1 MGPLVALATCSTL
14 PSWEVDDRAL
24 VEALVGRGCDVD
36 VIPWD
41 VPAEWGDYDAC
52 LIRTTWDYSERL
64 AEFLAWVHRVAE
76 ATRLFNPGPLIE
88 WNARKCY
95 LAELEQAGA
104 PVIPTVWVAPGGV
117 PGGLAAELRRQGWE
131 RAFLK
136 PQVGASARLTLP
148 FDSSPDGLTA
158 AEALLADNPRESWLL
173 QPFLARVLEEGE
185 VSAIFVDG
193 EFSHGV
199 RKTPVAGDYRVQD
212 DYGARDEPW
221 QPTPAELE
229 LCRQV
234 VTLIPHPWLYARVD
248 LLRDDQGQLVLTEL
262 ELIEPSLFFR
272 HDATAPDRLAAALM
286 RRLG

>member
-1 MGPLVALATCSTL
+1 VGKLIALATCSNL

-24 VEALVGRGCDVD
+24 VEALSERGCAVD

-64 AEFLAWVHRVAE
+64 AEFLAWAHRVAE
-76 ATRLFNPGPLIE
+76 ATRLFNPEPLIE
-88 WNARKCY
+88 WNARKGY
-95 LAELEQAGA
+95 LLELEQAGA
-104 PVIPTVWVAPGGV
+104 PVIPTVWLDPGGA
-117 PGGLAAELRRQGWE
+117 PGGLAAALRRQGWE

-148 FDSSPDGLTA
+148 FDSSADGLAA
-158 AEALLADNPRESWLL
+158 AEALLAANPRESWLL

-193 EFSHGV
+193 ELSHGV

-221 QPTPAELE
+221 EPTSAELE
-229 LCRQV
+229 LCRKIV
-234 VTLIPHPWLYARVD
+234 GLIPGPWLYARVD
-248 LLRDDQGQLVLTEL
+248 LLRDDHGQLVLTEL

-272 HDATAPDRLAAALM
+272 HDATAADRLAAALL